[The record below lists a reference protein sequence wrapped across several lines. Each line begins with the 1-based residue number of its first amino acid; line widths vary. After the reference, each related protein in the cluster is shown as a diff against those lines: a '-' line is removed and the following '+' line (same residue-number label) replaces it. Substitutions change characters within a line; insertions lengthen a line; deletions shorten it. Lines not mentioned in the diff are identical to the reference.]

1 MKDLKQDPMKISL
14 QIAALMI
21 IAAVVSAI
29 LGLITKQFDLF
40 GCISLSCSY
49 TGLLAGLI
57 AWCFLIREWDRQ
69 EKKWEQENNN
79 S

>member
-1 MKDLKQDPMKISL
+1 MKTSL

-49 TGLLAGLI
+49 AGLLAGFV
-57 AWCFLIREWDRQ
+57 AWVFLIRKWDRQ

-79 S
+79 SHQKED

>member
-1 MKDLKQDPMKISL
+1 MKTSL
-14 QIAALMI
+14 QIAALMV

-29 LGLITKQFDLF
+29 LGLITKQFNLF
-40 GCISLSCSY
+40 GCISLACSY
-49 TGLLAGLI
+49 TGILAGFI
-57 AWCFLIREWDRQ
+57 AWIFLIRKWDRQ

>member
-1 MKDLKQDPMKISL
+1 MKTSL
-14 QIAALMI
+14 QIAALMV

-49 TGLLAGLI
+49 TGLLAGFV
-57 AWCFLIREWDRQ
+57 AWVFLIRKWDRQ

-79 S
+79 SHQKEG